1 MSVAGIQAEL
11 DPTATG
17 RKIVVVKQSTQG
29 TTEQYYC
36 TGGVDAPG
44 KARWT
49 SVAVGDSDA
58 TKAAAITAAMLA

>member
-17 RKIVVVKQSTQG
+17 RKIVIVKQSTQG
-29 TTEQYYC
+29 SNEQYYC
-36 TGGVDAPG
+36 TGGVDAQG

-49 SVAVGDSDA
+49 TVAAGDSDA
-58 TKAAAITAAMLA
+58 DKAVAITAAMLA

>member
-1 MSVAGIQAEL
+1 MTVAAIQAEL

-17 RKIVVVKQSTQG
+17 RKITIVKQATQG
-29 TTEQYYC
+29 TNEQYYC

-49 SVAVGDSDA
+49 QVAAGDSAA
-58 TKAAAITAAMLA
+58 TKAAAITANMAL